1 MALLVRLAA
10 ALALLLLL
18 PPAALA
24 FNERAEDLLDLQQG
38 SRDGVIHFKEDSFDR
53 YVRGSEPRG
62 YSLVLFYAAKQ
73 VADKPEL
80 GMPALRKDFG
90 LVAQSYQ
97 KTHKGTPEELLVFFA
112 DVEFS
117 ESPNVFADTGVNAV
131 PHIRRFP
138 SVGDGSA
145 GEDTFDLNSFPRTA
159 EGIASFVEA
168 RTKLK
173 VGEIVRPPP
182 LSKLQVSLIL
192 AAVLLLG
199 PYIGYKVLSLPA
211 VQEPKLWAIAAIGVY
226 YFSVSGGMYNIIRG
240 IPWATADERGKPVFF
255 HQGQG
260 YQLGGEGFYAGLF
273 YLVTSLLLF
282 IMTYVVPRLKSKSS
296 QRIWS
301 AICLFLGFWVV
312 TQFVALYKWKSGYYV
327 HGYWPRRR

>member
-1 MALLVRLAA
+1 MYQFWSILFARSRRYCLQ
-10 ALALLLLL
+10 LALFLHLLFRHWTRTRT
-18 PPAALA
+18 PAP
-24 FNERAEDLLDLQQG
+24 E
-38 SRDGVIHFKEDSFDR
+38 
-53 YVRGSEPRG
+53 RGSATIFAT
-62 YSLVLFYAAKQ
+62 YTSLA
-73 VADKPEL
+73 
-80 GMPALRKDFG
+80 
-90 LVAQSYQ
+90 
-97 KTHKGTPEELLVFFA
+97 
-112 DVEFS
+112 
-117 ESPNVFADTGVNAV
+117 SP
-131 PHIRRFP
+131 
-138 SVGDGSA
+138 SQ
-145 GEDTFDLNSFPRTA
+145 TFDLNSYPRTA

-182 LSKLQVSLIL
+182 LNKLQVSLIF

-296 QRIWS
+296 QRLWS

-327 HGYWPRRR
+327 HSYWPKRR

>member
-1 MALLVRLAA
+1 MAPLVRLAS

-18 PPAALA
+18 PSAALA
-24 FNERAEDLLDLQQG
+24 FNERAEDLLDLQQS

-97 KTHKGTPEELLVFFA
+97 KTHKGTPEELQVFFA

-117 ESPNVFADTGVNAV
+117 ESPKVFADTGVNAV

-145 GEDTFDLNSFPRTA
+145 GEDVRDQSLT
-159 EGIASFVEA
+159 
-168 RTKLK
+168 LK
-173 VGEIVRPPP
+173 C
-182 LSKLQVSLIL
+182 
-192 AAVLLLG
+192 
-199 PYIGYKVLSLPA
+199 
-211 VQEPKLWAIAAIGVY
+211 
-226 YFSVSGGMYNIIRG
+226 
-240 IPWATADERGKPVFF
+240 
-255 HQGQG
+255 
-260 YQLGGEGFYAGLF
+260 
-273 YLVTSLLLF
+273 SLLLL
-282 IMTYVVPRLKSKSS
+282 IMLPERL
-296 QRIWS
+296 WTLLL
-301 AICLFLGFWVV
+301 CEELDN
-312 TQFVALYKWKSGYYV
+312 
-327 HGYWPRRR
+327 